1 MTDVHIHDGLLPCSS
16 TRAGQSASE
25 RGRASSLRL
34 QFRKPGRRSAACGF
48 PAPCS
53 PRVASEPVGA
63 HETLEGVAALQKCP
77 ERCQPA
83 LLVPGVPAAQ
93 VSLPRLAAGPQRQA
107 CGAGEPGS
115 PAHASRGLRP
125 CPARRCL
132 RTSSDPPLRAPH
144 SWRGRGATS
153 AGAQREVAL
162 PAP

>member
-1 MTDVHIHDGLLPCSS
+1 MTGCFPAPAPEQASPRLSWGGRAACGCSS
-16 TRAGQSASE
+16 ESWAGAQPPA
-25 RGRASSLRL
+25 
-34 QFRKPGRRSAACGF
+34 GF

-115 PAHASRGLRP
+115 PAHASRGPRP
-125 CPARRCL
+125 CSARRCL